1 VAELSGA
8 AFFLPIPIDAEINSA
23 RFRAMPS
30 DTPKPWKKGGA
41 VGPVAFFPQPA
52 LEEPSALTEVGDMAL
67 DKRKALQPVLDS
79 IEKGWQIIKPSPLN
93 PDNLETECIFQHRAA
108 GHEQVR
114 IVIDNSLFRLSNISE
129 LQDLVRSVIKPGPN
143 IYLARP

>member
-1 VAELSGA
+1 MSTRVGLNKWCRTAVDSTHRSGRRP
-8 AFFLPIPIDAEINSA
+8 F
-23 RFRAMPS
+23 
-30 DTPKPWKKGGA
+30 
-41 VGPVAFFPQPA
+41 AFFPQPA
-52 LEEPSALTEVGDMAL
+52 LEEPSALTVVDDMAI

-93 PDNLETECIFQHRAA
+93 PDDLETECIFQHGAA

-114 IVIDNSLFRLSNISE
+114 IVIDNSLFRLCNISE

>member
-1 VAELSGA
+1 MAADGSGFNPSVRSA
-8 AFFLPIPIDAEINSA
+8 APFAS
-23 RFRAMPS
+23 
-30 DTPKPWKKGGA
+30 
-41 VGPVAFFPQPA
+41 FPQPA
-52 LEEPSALTEVGDMAL
+52 LEEPSALTEVDDMAI

-79 IEKGWQIIKPSPLN
+79 IEKGWQITKPSPLN
-93 PDNLETECIFQHRAA
+93 PDDLETECIFQHRAA

-114 IVIDNSLFRLSNISE
+114 IVIDNSLFRLSNMSE

>member
-1 VAELSGA
+1 MSKRVGLTNGVGRQWIQ
-8 AFFLPIPIDAEINSA
+8 PIGS
-23 RFRAMPS
+23 
-30 DTPKPWKKGGA
+30 

-52 LEEPSALTEVGDMAL
+52 LEELFAVTEVGDMAV

-79 IEKGWQIIKPSPLN
+79 IEKGWQIVKPSPLN
-93 PDNLETECIFQHRAA
+93 PDDLETECIFQHRAA

-114 IVIDNSLFRLSNISE
+114 IVIDNSLFRLSNTSE

-143 IYLARP
+143 IYLARL

>member
-1 VAELSGA
+1 
-8 AFFLPIPIDAEINSA
+8 
-23 RFRAMPS
+23 M
-30 DTPKPWKKGGA
+30 A
-41 VGPVAFFPQPA
+41 V
-52 LEEPSALTEVGDMAL
+52 

-79 IEKGWQIIKPSPLN
+79 IEKGWQIVKPSPLN
-93 PDNLETECIFQHRAA
+93 PYDFETECIFQHRAA